1 MKHLLIAL
9 LTLALTLAFCVFAC
23 AQVRSEALTTLNTLR
38 LAQIQAERQDYAAA
52 ADAVLSAGESWKA
65 QERFFD
71 IVLQHS
77 EVDDVTTGFSSLYQY
92 ALLEDGDDFAAS
104 CAEMISKIQ
113 HIRQMQ
119 LPTFANIL

>member
-23 AQVRSEALTTLNTLR
+23 AQVRSEALTTLNTL
-38 LAQIQAERQDYAAA
+38 RQDYAAA

>member
-71 IVLQHS
+71 IVLRHS
-77 EVDDVTTGFSSLYQY
+77 EVDDVTTGFSLTVTVTRSWRWTGS
-92 ALLEDGDDFAAS
+92 ARSRIRICLEAS
-104 CAEMISKIQ
+104 SVQEKQ
-113 HIRQMQ
+113 R
-119 LPTFANIL
+119 FRG

>member
-38 LAQIQAERQDYAAA
+38 LAQIQAERQDYAA